1 MPNLSRSNL
10 VGDLGILA
18 PLGGSERFGVWG
30 LGSRRAAR
38 CKQSITCFWVIVIAE
53 CLVCRQ
59 ESTLVAHS
67 VICRRSLQ
75 LLAVPFV
82 SSKLATAASVVVV
95 VVVAVVGVAV
105 AIAVAVVLV
114 VVVVVVVVLVIVVV
128 VVVVAAAATAVVQ

>member
-95 VVVAVVGVAV
+95 VVAVVGVAV